1 MKAMGKRAWAS
12 LAVLVLL
19 AFAWTSCGDDET
31 GSNKVVTPVVAS
43 EGTAEMAVDAVSGG
57 EITAATEVRG
67 TGPFDIDINVLAATT
82 GYQAYQYYLEWDP
95 NLLALDEHR
104 DLKPDG
110 LELCA
115 KPAISADV
123 VAAGC
128 VNVTEATTF
137 AGPVSTIT
145 FHCVANGTSVLH
157 LLTSAEDPASYST
170 AMAPRGVVVQTNLT
184 DASVT
189 CLGS

>member
-1 MKAMGKRAWAS
+1 
-12 LAVLVLL
+12 
-19 AFAWTSCGDDET
+19 
-31 GSNKVVTPVVAS
+31 
-43 EGTAEMAVDAVSGG
+43 MAVDAVSGG
-57 EITAATEVRG
+57 EIAAATEVRG
-67 TGPFDIDINVLAATT
+67 GGPFEIDINILRATT

-95 NLLALDEHR
+95 NLLALDGHR

-115 KPAISADV
+115 NPAISADV

-128 VNVTEATTF
+128 LSVTEPTTF

-157 LLTSAEDPASYST
+157 LLTSAEDPASFST
-170 AMAPRGVVVQTNLT
+170 AMAPRGVVIHTDLT

-189 CLGS
+189 CVGS